1 MAFEAKY
8 AIERPNL
15 VVGFLA
21 LFGFV
26 AAAALRAAWRGTF
39 HNIFQL
45 LAQLLNVS
53 IVRTHPFGFLAD
65 ALNKADTS
73 VYNWLGH
80 QKDACGHAFVTLCL
94 WVAMQVT
101 MIVVAVAALS
111 YELLRWAHVIGHRTS
126 VTVVKK
132 TVNVITKPIAHNAA
146 KGAVAHDARV
156 PALEREIDALR
167 KRIGELD
174 ATVAKVQAVTVPVPA
189 LRPIPVP
196 LPVPKVSAV
205 AVPLPTPAIH
215 PRRVPVPV
223 PVPRISDHSIPK
235 LSDLT
240 DAWEAVKKRLG
251 KVTKLG
257 TIAGLIGLTAGV
269 LGKLGL
275 GWLRCARVGRVGRA
289 VCGMNDGLLESL
301 LADALLVVGAISI
314 VEFAKELQTVEDEVV
329 RALRGFVREL

>member
-1 MAFEAKY
+1 VAFEAKY

-21 LFGFV
+21 LFGFI

-65 ALNKADTS
+65 ALNRADTS

-101 MIVVAVAALS
+101 MIVVAIAALS

-126 VTVVKK
+126 VTVIKK
-132 TVNVITKPIAHNAA
+132 TVNVITKPIAHDAV
-146 KGAVAHDARV
+146 KGRVAHDARV
-156 PALEREIDALR
+156 PALEHELAALR
-167 KRIGELD
+167 ARVAELD
-174 ATVAKVQAVTVPVPA
+174 ATVAKVQAITVTVPSVVP
-189 LRPIPVP
+189 RPRPVAPPVP
-196 LPVPKVSAV
+196 V
-205 AVPLPTPAIH
+205 
-215 PRRVPVPV
+215 RVPVP
-223 PVPRISDHSIPK
+223 HTLPK
-235 LSDLT
+235 VSDLT
-240 DAWEAVKKRLG
+240 HAWDAIKKRLG

-257 TIAGLIGLTAGV
+257 TVAGLVGLTAAV
-269 LGKLGL
+269 LGRLGL
-275 GWLRCARVGRVGRA
+275 GWLRCSRVGRVGRQL
-289 VCGMNDGLLESL
+289 CGMNEGLLESL
-301 LADALLVVGAISI
+301 LADALLIASAISI
-314 VEFAKELQTVEDEVV
+314 VEFAKELQAIEGEVV
-329 RALRGFVREL
+329 AGLERFVREL